1 MKWSLKYKH
10 ENSEKITVCS
20 IQYSIGRSS
29 INCPDYILL
38 WHKMHLVLKFKV
50 SSGWCRVVS
59 DCKYFPGWRC
69 NVCVWFGS
77 RREWPGPGGSRHVT
91 TSGSPSSVPW
101 CLDQCHDNI
110 SGVLGHLTSKLGHY
124 VHHQNDE
131 PHHQNVWRKGPC
143 LKIQTKEEMI
153 FQYKHSNMKNWRTS
167 HNNVKRNNIFHILF
181 WKCRW

>member
-1 MKWSLKYKH
+1 
-10 ENSEKITVCS
+10 
-20 IQYSIGRSS
+20 
-29 INCPDYILL
+29 
-38 WHKMHLVLKFKV
+38 MHLVLKFKV
-50 SSGWCRVVS
+50 SSGWCWVVS

-131 PHHQNVWRKGPC
+131 PHHQNVWRKEPC
-143 LKIQTKEEMI
+143 LKIQTREEMI
-153 FQYKHSNMKNWRTS
+153 LQYKHLNLKNY
-167 HNNVKRNNIFHILF
+167 NNVKRNDIFHIF
-181 WKCRW
+181 SENADDKMWNFPSF